1 MNSGTDVPEAA
12 CSLARYLRDKPNA
25 SDMAD
30 GIRRW
35 WLPDPDAVTEDEL
48 CEALTW
54 MQQHGLI
61 EGTKAADGRVRFR
74 RIGDDA
80 LFDALLQSPACR
92 GCGPATQA

>member
-1 MNSGTDVPEAA
+1 
-12 CSLARYLRDKPNA
+12 
-25 SDMAD
+25 
-30 GIRRW
+30 
-35 WLPDPDAVTEDEL
+35 
-48 CEALTW
+48 

-61 EGTKAADGRVRFR
+61 EGTTAADGRVRFR